1 MENIRC
7 SVEYWGF
14 IMMEGRSEGRGGGE
28 RRTVEEGEGTV
39 VPLVVRDSTKYSTA
53 AIYARSCYPN

>member
-1 MENIRC
+1 
-7 SVEYWGF
+7 
-14 IMMEGRSEGRGGGE
+14 MMEGRSEGRGGGE

-39 VPLVVRDSTKYSTA
+39 VPLVVCDSTKYSTA